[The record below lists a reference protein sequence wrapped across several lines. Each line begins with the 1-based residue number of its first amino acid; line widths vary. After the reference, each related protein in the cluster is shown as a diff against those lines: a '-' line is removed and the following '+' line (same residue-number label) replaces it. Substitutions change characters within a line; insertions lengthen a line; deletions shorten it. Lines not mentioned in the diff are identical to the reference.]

1 MPIQTTGAPGWAV
14 TPVGRTSLENSLARE
29 LSSSIAIDDI
39 SFSKP
44 EYYST
49 TAFNGRSFGF
59 APRKARINARI
70 GRQGQQFIS
79 LFVKIPH
86 DREIE
91 AYVLGRRL
99 GLTRQPRV
107 VAPAVELY
115 GPRGLQKAFCYLY
128 TTGNTLAGL
137 PLTEQEEPS
146 EKNPVWSSRGLP
158 NDILSDLATL
168 HAATIGHASAYIK
181 RGYRESSRLLWDN
194 RLTEMEL
201 EEFFELPQME
211 ERRSRFEPLLTSTL
225 ERKDELLDLVFS
237 SGQCLIH
244 GDLRPAN
251 ILRMSDDEFLLLDWG
266 DFSVGSPVFDLAPCL
281 GFDQL
286 REYGEIA
293 RTRNNS
299 FQVPQEDALAA
310 GQLVHALANL
320 HRLNKSYLG
329 GGEGLFDEELTPAV
343 FDGWLERIEAALGYL

>member
-39 SFSKP
+39 SFSEP

-59 APRKARINARI
+59 APRKARLNARI

-128 TTGNTLAGL
+128 STGHTLAGL
-137 PLTEQEEPS
+137 PLADQNEPS
-146 EKNPVWSSRGLP
+146 EGNPVWTSHGLP
-158 NDILSDLATL
+158 KDILSDLATL

-181 RGYRESSRLLWDN
+181 RGYRESGKLFWDN
-194 RLTEMEL
+194 RLTEMDPGD
-201 EEFFELPQME
+201 FFELPQLE
-211 ERRSRFEPLLTSTL
+211 ERRSHLEPLLTSTL
-225 ERKDELLDLVFS
+225 ERKDELLEQIFLTGKCLV
-237 SGQCLIH
+237 H
-244 GDLRPAN
+244 GDLHPAN
-251 ILRMSDDEFLLLDWG
+251 ILRMSDDQFLLLDWG
-266 DFSVGSPVFDLAPCL
+266 DFSVGSPVLDLAPVL
-281 GFDQL
+281 GYDQL
-286 REYGEIA
+286 PEYSEIA
-293 RTRNNS
+293 RMRNNS
-299 FQVPQEDALAA
+299 FPILQEDTLAA
-310 GQLVHALANL
+310 GRLVHALANL
-320 HRLNKSYLG
+320 HRINKSYLS

-343 FDGWLERIEAALGYL
+343 FDGWMERIETALGYL